1 MIDSDRWRAVLAR
14 DPESNGAFVYAVRS
28 TGIYCRPTCA
38 SRRPRRAQ
46 VDFFD
51 GPDGAEAAGFRPC
64 RRCRPEVAE
73 MADSQTEIVRKA
85 CAAIDAA
92 TEGPPTLAELGK
104 RLGVSPHHLQRVF
117 KKLMGISPRQY
128 ADERRLGRL
137 KARLRRGEAVT
148 GALYEAG
155 YSSSSRLYETASDHL
170 GMTPGT
176 YRRGGEGAEI
186 RFTIV
191 DCTLGRLLVAA
202 TGHGLCFLGFG
213 DDDDEL
219 EEELRGEFPKAEE
232 IRRDDTGLTAWIAP
246 LIAHLAGR
254 TGDLPLPLDVQATA
268 FQRRVW
274 EALRTIPAGETRT
287 YREIAAQLGQPSAS
301 RAVGSAC
308 ARNPVSLVIP
318 CHRVVREDGGL
329 GGYRWGLERKQR
341 LIETER
347 AFAERPRAK
356 RRA

>member
-1 MIDSDRWRAVLAR
+1 MLDSDRWRAVLAR
-14 DPESNGAFVYAVRS
+14 DPEANGRFVYAVRS

-46 VDFFD
+46 VNFFE
-51 GPDGAEAAGFRPC
+51 GPTRAEAAGFRPC
-64 RRCRPEVAE
+64 RRCRPEDAD
-73 MADSQTEIVRKA
+73 MADSQTEMVRRA

-92 TEGPPTLAELGK
+92 TDGPPTLAVLGES
-104 RLGVSPHHLQRVF
+104 LGVSPHHLQRVF

-137 KARLRRGEAVT
+137 KMRLRRGEAVT
-148 GALYEAG
+148 GALYESG
-155 YSSSSRLYETASDHL
+155 YGSSSRLYENAGDRL

-176 YRRGGEGAEI
+176 YKRGGEGARM

-191 DCTLGRLLVAA
+191 DCALGRLVVAA
-202 TGHGLCFLGFG
+202 TERGLSFLGFG
-213 DDDDEL
+213 DDDAEL
-219 EEELRGEFPKAEE
+219 EEELREEFPKAETIE
-232 IRRDDTGLTAWIAP
+232 RDDTGLAAWVGP

-254 TGDLPLPLDVQATA
+254 TGSLPLPLDVQATA

-287 YREIAAQLGQPSAS
+287 YREIAAQLGQPTAS

-318 CHRVVREDGGL
+318 CHRVIREDGGL
-329 GGYRWGLERKQR
+329 GGYRWGLER
-341 LIETER
+341 
-347 AFAERPRAK
+347 
-356 RRA
+356 